1 MSEKRERALSLL
13 VTEVERVKVVVFPEC
28 VWKLL
33 MVRERLLSTLRR
45 RKEEKTTEGATLGHS
60 EGAKLVLLLVRRYV
74 AVLGRGGSRG
84 KD

>member
-1 MSEKRERALSLL
+1 MKKERALSLL
-13 VTEVERVKVVVFPEC
+13 VTEVEKVKVVVVFPEC

-33 MVRERLLSTLRR
+33 MVREWLLSTFRR

-74 AVLGRGGSRG
+74 AVIGRGGSRG
-84 KD
+84 ED